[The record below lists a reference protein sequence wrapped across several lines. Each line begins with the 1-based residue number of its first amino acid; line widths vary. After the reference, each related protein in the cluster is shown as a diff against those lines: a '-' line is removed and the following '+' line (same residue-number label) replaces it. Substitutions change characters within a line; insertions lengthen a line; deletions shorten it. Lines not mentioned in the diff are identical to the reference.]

1 MHKQNVTPMESMPR
15 LPIVPRS
22 IVSEDKD
29 QTVEENESDN
39 EENAI
44 TECGTQR
51 EADGVLNEH
60 EESQSN
66 KCSAQLFRNSEE
78 RMTNNT

>member
-1 MHKQNVTPMESMPR
+1 MKSIPR
-15 LPIVPRS
+15 LSVVPGS
-22 IVSEDKD
+22 IVSEYKD
-29 QTVEENESDN
+29 ETVEENESGN

-66 KCSAQLFRNSEE
+66 KCSAQLFRKSEE
-78 RMTNNT
+78 RMANKT